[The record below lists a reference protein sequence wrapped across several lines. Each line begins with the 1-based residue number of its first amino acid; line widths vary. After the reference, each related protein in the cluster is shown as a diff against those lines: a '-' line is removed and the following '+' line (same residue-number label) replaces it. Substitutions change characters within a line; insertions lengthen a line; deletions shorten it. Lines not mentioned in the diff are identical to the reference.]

1 MLKIGE
7 FSKLSHLTVKALRFY
22 ERKGILIPKKVDEQ
36 TGYRFYETSQLKE
49 AARIKSYRQLGLT
62 IEELQATNKGINL
75 KEILISK
82 AESLKS
88 QKEEIENRLLIIHH
102 LLNASEMQYQVIE
115 KVIPETIVYYS
126 EVKIK
131 NYSDMMKIIPNLAS
145 ECIKLNPDIKCTRPP
160 YEFCEYLDKEH
171 KENNILIRHNEAVEC
186 MGKESERIKFKIIP
200 TTKVLSIFYKGA
212 YDEIGVAY
220 SFLMKYVED
229 NGYQVSGRSRECY
242 IDGIWNKES
251 VDEWLTDPRNYDQI
265 FKVYV
270 ACFAP
275 EEQKLET
282 LKELPWCRFHK
293 EYLFVEPG
301 DKSVGIKMMV
311 DHFKGNYK
319 DVVVFGDEK
328 NDLSMFRDE
337 WTSIAMGNAIDE
349 LKEKATYVTTPCDQD
364 GIYNACVHFGWIKE
378 ND

>member
-186 MGKESERIKFKIIP
+186 MGEESERIKFKIIP

-251 VDEWLTDPRNYDQI
+251 VDEWLTEIQI
-265 FKVYV
+265 PIV
-270 ACFAP
+270 
-275 EEQKLET
+275 
-282 LKELPWCRFHK
+282 
-293 EYLFVEPG
+293 
-301 DKSVGIKMMV
+301 
-311 DHFKGNYK
+311 
-319 DVVVFGDEK
+319 
-328 NDLSMFRDE
+328 
-337 WTSIAMGNAIDE
+337 
-349 LKEKATYVTTPCDQD
+349 
-364 GIYNACVHFGWIKE
+364 
-378 ND
+378 